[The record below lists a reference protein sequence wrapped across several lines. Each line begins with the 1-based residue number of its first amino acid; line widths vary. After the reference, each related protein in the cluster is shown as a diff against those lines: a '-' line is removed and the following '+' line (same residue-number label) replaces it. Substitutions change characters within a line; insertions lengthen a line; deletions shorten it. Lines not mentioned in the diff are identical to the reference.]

1 MWAAIRVIA
10 TQGLGAPT
18 ATIAK
23 EAGVSTGSLFT
34 YFQDQGPT
42 CLNELYLELK
52 AEMAAA
58 ALIDSRK
65 RVIPASRCTIC
76 GPTGCVGRRPAR
88 RSAGRS
94 RILRYRKKSRWTVV
108 GRQGRRWLPLP
119 RVVERSREG
128 GPMRDA
134 PLGFVVSLMSALADA
149 TIDYMIREPANAKK
163 HAKTGSM
170 PYGESSPN
178 FFAHYD

>member
-23 EAGVSTGSLFT
+23 EAGVSNGSLFT
-34 YFQDQGPT
+34 YFKTKADL
-42 CLNELYLELK
+42 LNELYLELK

-58 ALIDSRK
+58 ALDRLPKEGDTRKQVHHMWTHWLRWATSCPEKRRAIAHLEVSEEITVDSRRK
-65 RVIPASRCTIC
+65 
-76 GPTGCVGRRPAR
+76 AR
-88 RSAGRS
+88 QTMAP
-94 RILRYRKKSRWTVV
+94 IAEIM
-108 GRQGRRWLPLP
+108 
-119 RVVERSREG
+119 ERSREG

-163 HAKTGSM
+163 HAKTG
-170 PYGESSPN
+170 
-178 FFAHYD
+178 FDALWRIVA